1 MSANLRGFSLL
12 ESLVALAF
20 LALASLAVLSSFVFS
35 SRLDTKRE
43 SQHQAA
49 LLALD
54 SMEEARAMINQDF
67 LYPVTQAK
75 RRHIEIKDLYLERSS
90 DFVGDELGLEDEKLR
105 EVTVKVTWGSQDRPE
120 QYVLKERFLRP

>member
-1 MSANLRGFSLL
+1 M
-12 ESLVALAF
+12 V
-20 LALASLAVLSSFVFS
+20 SSFVFS

-54 SMEEARAMINQDF
+54 SMEEARALITQDF
-67 LYPVTQAK
+67 KAFLDQPK
-75 RRHIEIKDLYLERSS
+75 RRHVEIRDLYLERTT

-105 EVTVKVTWGSQDRPE
+105 EVTVLVTWGSDDRPE
-120 QYVLKERFLRP
+120 RYVLKERFLRP

>member
-1 MSANLRGFSLL
+1 MTNERGFSLL

-20 LALASLAVLSSFVFS
+20 LALASLAVVSTFVFS

-54 SMEEARAMINQDF
+54 SMEEARALINQDF
-67 LYPVTQAK
+67 QAPVTQAK
-75 RRHIEIKDLYLERSS
+75 RRHMEIRDLYLERTT

-105 EVTVKVTWGSQDRPE
+105 EVTVTVTWGSQDQPR